1 MNSVSSEVIVAIA
14 LVAIAMF
21 LFFGRKRQPKE
32 RAFKCSR
39 CSAVSAH
46 TPRTIEAWRA
56 GKTTFFC
63 NSCHGQWLRSQP
75 QRSRYGRP
83 VHALATSVM
92 KAVWGSW
99 CSSSCCRHW
108 PLPRGGH
115 MRNQAFNAASL
126 PSLRC
131 GKDKG

>member
-56 GKTTFFC
+56 GKTTFSATRVMGSGSAR
-63 NSCHGQWLRSQP
+63 NRSDRDMVVQFT
-75 QRSRYGRP
+75 
-83 VHALATSVM
+83 LAASVM

-126 PSLRC
+126 PSLHC

>member
-1 MNSVSSEVIVAIA
+1 MNSVSSEVIVAIS

-83 VHALATSVM
+83 VHAGRAGNEGCLGVMVLVFVLPALAAT
-92 KAVWGSW
+92 AWW
-99 CSSSCCRHW
+99 
-108 PLPRGGH
+108 
-115 MRNQAFNAASL
+115 AYA
-126 PSLRC
+126 
-131 GKDKG
+131 